1 MVKRHYCVSLDME
14 IVTKIKLKT
23 DDFSGLI
30 NDLLSE
36 WAKTGAKTYKM
47 AEIKRIKLERD
58 EARALL
64 VAKNVELAKMLK
76 QKKNII
82 RIIDDKKRHI

>member
-1 MVKRHYCVSLDME
+1 ME

-30 NDLLSE
+30 NILLAE
-36 WAKTGAKTYKM
+36 WVKTGAKTYKM

-64 VAKNVELAKMLK
+64 VAKNVELEKMLK
-76 QKKNII
+76 QQKNII
-82 RIIDDKKRHI
+82 RVIESKNEAKKRQK